1 VFPGKRL
8 GWLLRAYLT
17 ATGGGGQQRAGS
29 AQQHARNRSSEEQQA
44 AGSRQAAAQAARNAT
59 AAASGPSQSQGSQ
72 QQPPCTRS
80 STTRTSR
87 RIPPGCTCVYRY
99 IVPRTVP
106 VLLDLV
112 DLLESSSL
120 VVDLYGTAVHS
131 CSTGTV
137 YHCTGIVGC
146 AVASQQ
152 HQQSAAGR
160 TASSSRTP
168 ECDSPGAVRLL
179 MCEWSALLLQA
190 AAFRSL
196 HS

>member
-72 QQPPCTRS
+72 QQPPCS